1 LSIIWEVTIMELQ
14 DNGKQ
19 FKVTRRIKELNVAET
34 KLFKSKEEATRQIK
48 EWLQ

>member
-1 LSIIWEVTIMELQ
+1 MELQ

-19 FKVTRRIKELNVAET
+19 LKVTRRIYDLGIAET
-34 KLFKSKEEATRQIK
+34 KLFKSKEEAMQPFN